1 MINPSPSARLLSLC
15 RSAGFESLSR
25 SMSCSP
31 CGLTVGFLPPC
42 MVCVCMCVWPRPCC
56 RSLHV
61 CLSLRLSPLLPFSL
75 GQPAE
80 RLLPS
85 PPAPEHRRALE
96 GLLSQHA
103 GHHPAPTQTK
113 LHPGRSAWLGLNSFW
128 VYYHFHW
135 YPAMVTEICIR
146 IDHILIN
153 TSYK

>member
-1 MINPSPSARLLSLC
+1 MESNKIWLCFECDQSVTFSSASVTLSV
-15 RSAGFESLSR
+15 SR
-25 SMSCSP
+25 VSMSCSP

-85 PPAPEHRRALE
+85 SPAPEHRRALE
-96 GLLSQHA
+96 GLLGQHA
-103 GHHPAPTQTK
+103 GHHPAPTPPK
-113 LHPGRSAWLGLNSFW
+113 LHPGRRAWLGLNSFW

-135 YPAMVTEICIR
+135 VA
-146 IDHILIN
+146 LISCYGN
-153 TSYK
+153 RNLHQD